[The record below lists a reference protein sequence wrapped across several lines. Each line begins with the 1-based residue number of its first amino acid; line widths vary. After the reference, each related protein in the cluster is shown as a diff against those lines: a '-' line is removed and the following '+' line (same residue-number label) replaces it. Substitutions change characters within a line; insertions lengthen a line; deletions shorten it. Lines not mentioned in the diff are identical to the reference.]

1 MRIKLDRIITDESE
15 LLGTGRRVEIWFHGC
30 SRDCPG
36 CITADHNH
44 TDDAMLELSVK
55 TLFEYIQQ
63 VNNIEGVTISGGEP
77 FLQENGLLELVRLVR
92 SKELGIIIYSGF
104 THEELLALPHGREI
118 LGCVDVLID
127 GQYVQELDD
136 GRPFRGSSNQV
147 IHHFTERYRDFFTDS
162 SRKREC
168 VVAQRGI
175 YFTLTGIPTEE
186 SKALWKLIKRKEM

>member
-1 MRIKLDRIITDESE
+1 MWEESPADKLDA
-15 LLGTGRRVEIWFHGC
+15 L
-30 SRDCPG
+30 
-36 CITADHNH
+36 
-44 TDDAMLELSVK
+44 
-55 TLFEYIQQ
+55 
-63 VNNIEGVTISGGEP
+63 
-77 FLQENGLLELVRLVR
+77 LQENGLLELVRLVR

-104 THEELLALPHGREI
+104 TNNELLTLPNGREI
-118 LGCVDVLID
+118 LSCVDVLID

-136 GRPFRGSSNQV
+136 GQPFRGSSNQV

>member
-1 MRIKLDRIITDESE
+1 MRLRLDRIITDESE
-15 LLGTGRRVEIWFHGC
+15 LLGRGKRIEIWFHGC
-30 SRDCPG
+30 TRSCPG
-36 CITADHNH
+36 CITAGHNH
-44 TDDAMLELSVK
+44 TGEAMLELSVK

-63 VNNIEGVTISGGEP
+63 VNDVEGVTISGGEP
-77 FLQENGLLELVRLVR
+77 FLQEEGLLELVRLVHP
-92 SKELGIIIYSGF
+92 EGLGIIIYSGF
-104 THEELLALPHGREI
+104 THDELLGLQHGKEI
-118 LGCVDVLID
+118 LSCTDVLID

-136 GRPFRGSSNQV
+136 GKPFRGSSNQV

-168 VVAQRGI
+168 IVAQRGM